1 MYSGIIGLLEKDSGG
16 FYNIK
21 RNDYGQVSPEDLKYL
36 KKEISKDVRFKKV
49 KFEEIDILRFLR
61 SSNVSTVIDSEIIN
75 KEPEPEL
82 EPVLT
87 SKEVNEFNDNE
98 ISKKNLDP
106 FIMDVPVVD
115 SNMKKIRRDVVWLT

>member
-49 KFEEIDILRFLR
+49 KFEEIDI
-61 SSNVSTVIDSEIIN
+61 
-75 KEPEPEL
+75 
-82 EPVLT
+82 
-87 SKEVNEFNDNE
+87 
-98 ISKKNLDP
+98 
-106 FIMDVPVVD
+106 
-115 SNMKKIRRDVVWLT
+115 